1 MTLTCSPGA
10 GWHLRLSGLLSQY
23 PLSDHP
29 PHSAPQKD
37 IDYNER
43 IERFMRNGDN
53 MHTLTANEAKTQFGD
68 MLLKAQREPV
78 QINRNGKPVAVV
90 VSIEDY
96 EQMEAMKLQLLK
108 AKIQRAQNDIHLGNI
123 VDGDTFFDELMD
135 QHKG

>member
-1 MTLTCSPGA
+1 M
-10 GWHLRLSGLLSQY
+10 RLSGLLSQY
-23 PLSDHP
+23 PLSDHT
-29 PHSAPQKD
+29 PHSDPQKD

-43 IERFMRNGDN
+43 IERFMRNGGN

-78 QINRNGKPVAVV
+78 QISRNGKPVAVV

-123 VDGDTFFDELMD
+123 VDGDAFFDELMD

>member
-1 MTLTCSPGA
+1 
-10 GWHLRLSGLLSQY
+10 
-23 PLSDHP
+23 
-29 PHSAPQKD
+29 
-37 IDYNER
+37 
-43 IERFMRNGDN
+43 MRNGDN

-96 EQMEAMKLQLLK
+96 EQTEAMQLQLLK

-123 VDGDTFFDELMD
+123 VDGDAFFDELMD

>member
-1 MTLTCSPGA
+1 MPDGA
-10 GWHLRLSGLLSQY
+10 CAY
-23 PLSDHP
+23 PAYFHYPFAWSP
-29 PHSAPQKD
+29 PHSDPQKD

-43 IERFMRNGDN
+43 IERFMRNGGN

-123 VDGDTFFDELMD
+123 VDGDAFFDELMD

>member
-1 MTLTCSPGA
+1 MALTLIRPTFTIPFVCS
-10 GWHLRLSGLLSQY
+10 
-23 PLSDHP
+23 P
-29 PHSAPQKD
+29 PHSDHQMD
-37 IDYNER
+37 IDYTER

-96 EQMEAMKLQLLK
+96 EQMEAMKHQLLK
-108 AKIQRAQNDIHLGNI
+108 AKIQRAQNNIHLGNI
-123 VDGDTFFDELMD
+123 VDGDAFFDELMD

>member
-1 MTLTCSPGA
+1 
-10 GWHLRLSGLLSQY
+10 
-23 PLSDHP
+23 
-29 PHSAPQKD
+29 
-37 IDYNER
+37 
-43 IERFMRNGDN
+43 MRNGDN

-108 AKIQRAQNDIHLGNI
+108 AKIQRAQNDIHLGNT
-123 VDGDTFFDELMD
+123 VDGNAFFDELMD

>member
-1 MTLTCSPGA
+1 MALALIRPTFTIPFACS
-10 GWHLRLSGLLSQY
+10 
-23 PLSDHP
+23 P
-29 PHSAPQKD
+29 PHSDHQKD

-96 EQMEAMKLQLLK
+96 EQMEAMKHQLLK
-108 AKIQRAQNDIHLGNI
+108 AKIQRAQNDIHLGNT
-123 VDGDTFFDELMD
+123 VDGDAFFDELMD
-135 QHKG
+135 QHQG

>member
-1 MTLTCSPGA
+1 MALTLIRPTFIIPFVCS
-10 GWHLRLSGLLSQY
+10 
-23 PLSDHP
+23 P
-29 PHSAPQKD
+29 PHSDHQKD

-108 AKIQRAQNDIHLGNI
+108 AKIQRAQNDIHLGNT
-123 VDGDTFFDELMD
+123 VDGDAFFDALMD

>member
-1 MTLTCSPGA
+1 M
-10 GWHLRLSGLLSQY
+10 RLSGLLSQY
-23 PLSDHP
+23 PLSDHT
-29 PHSAPQKD
+29 PHSDPQKD

-123 VDGDTFFDELMD
+123 VDGDAFFDELMD

>member
-1 MTLTCSPGA
+1 
-10 GWHLRLSGLLSQY
+10 
-23 PLSDHP
+23 
-29 PHSAPQKD
+29 
-37 IDYNER
+37 
-43 IERFMRNGDN
+43 MRNSGN

-123 VDGDTFFDELMD
+123 VDGDAFFDELMD